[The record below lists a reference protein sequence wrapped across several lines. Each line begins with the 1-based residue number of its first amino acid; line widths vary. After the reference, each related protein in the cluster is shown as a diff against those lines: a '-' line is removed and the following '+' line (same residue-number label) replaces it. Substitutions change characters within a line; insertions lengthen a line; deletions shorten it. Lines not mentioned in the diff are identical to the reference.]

1 MADPNE
7 PKKETVRIT
16 VPPRPETKPPGAES
30 ESRDAVRINLPARPP
45 VKAPSPAPAAPPG
58 ASPPAPPRPGAGS
71 LPVAPARGPGPK
83 IETARV
89 SSPGDPASRSAAPV
103 QMKKTQPL
111 VTMPETTAPPSVP
124 LTVTSEPPSP
134 AETLPMRLCWA
145 VLGVSAVILIIQIW
159 NYFS

>member
-1 MADPNE
+1 MDDPNE

-45 VKAPSPAPAAPPG
+45 VNAPSPAPAAP
-58 ASPPAPPRPGAGS
+58 ARPGD
-71 LPVAPARGPGPK
+71 PG
-83 IETARV
+83 IETARI

-124 LTVTSEPPSP
+124 LTVTSEPP
-134 AETLPMRLCWA
+134 AAIETLPMPLCWA

>member
-7 PKKETVRIT
+7 PKKESVRIT
-16 VPPRPETKPPGAES
+16 VPARPETKPPGSEN

-45 VKAPSPAPAAPPG
+45 SNVPSAAPAAPP
-58 ASPPAPPRPGAGS
+58 AAPPKPGAGS
-71 LPVAPARGPGPK
+71 LPIAPARPPGPK

-89 SSPGDPASRSAAPV
+89 SSPGDPASKSAAPV

-111 VTMPETTAPPSVP
+111 VTMPESTAPPSVP
-124 LTVTSEPPSP
+124 LTVTSEPAAAVEP
-134 AETLPMRLCWA
+134 LPLRLCWA